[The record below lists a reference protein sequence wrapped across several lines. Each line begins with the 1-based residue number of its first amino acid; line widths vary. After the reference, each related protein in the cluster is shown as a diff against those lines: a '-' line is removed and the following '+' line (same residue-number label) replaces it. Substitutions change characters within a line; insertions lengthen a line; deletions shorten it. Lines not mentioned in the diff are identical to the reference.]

1 MERGFDQALDA
12 AQRLS
17 EAGRHAGW
25 PSGRRTHRG
34 EPPGARA
41 QGVRERGGL
50 GRERHGWPGVE
61 LIGALATGAGLALA
75 APRCRPR
82 AVLAV
87 TRKGEEE
94 GSEGTAAKGLRRSTL
109 RERTSKGGRGDL
121 HAR

>member
-17 EAGRHAGW
+17 EAGRHASW

-41 QGVRERGGL
+41 QGVCERGGL

-61 LIGALATGAGLALA
+61 LIGALAAGASLTPT
-75 APRCRPR
+75 APRAREKRRVARGPR
-82 AVLAV
+82 LGAYD
-87 TRKGEEE
+87 
-94 GSEGTAAKGLRRSTL
+94 AAR
-109 RERTSKGGRGDL
+109 
-121 HAR
+121 